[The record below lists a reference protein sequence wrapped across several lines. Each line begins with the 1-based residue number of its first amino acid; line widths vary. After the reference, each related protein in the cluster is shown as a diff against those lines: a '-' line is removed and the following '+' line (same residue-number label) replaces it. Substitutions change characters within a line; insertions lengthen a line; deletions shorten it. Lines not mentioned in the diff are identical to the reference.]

1 MIKNQKWF
9 WGVGFSRKSGV
20 GRNICILSMWR
31 YYFARSKGTSNVA
44 SPSPFEEKKIKGKK
58 RRKTGDEREQ
68 RREEGKGKR
77 KLQPLDSVCPVKS
90 YHPFEL

>member
-1 MIKNQKWF
+1 M
-9 WGVGFSRKSGV
+9 
-20 GRNICILSMWR
+20 CT
-31 YYFARSKGTSNVA
+31 YYFAGSKGTPNAA

-68 RREEGKGKR
+68 RQEEGKGKR
-77 KLQPLDSVCPVKS
+77 ILKPLDSVCPVKS